1 MKNHEKN
8 QKLRDLTESLQW
20 RYAVKKF
27 DASRKVE
34 IATINELL
42 NATRLSASSFGL
54 QPWHFF
60 VIQDPK
66 TREEIKKHAW
76 NQPQVTDCSALIVM
90 ASKKE
95 MTADYIE
102 GFVQTLASERGIPV
116 EVLADYKAMMLNSLP
131 LMQGEQGKA
140 WMAHQVYISLG
151 TLLAACA
158 VAEIDSCPMEGFD
171 KQAVDLI
178 LDLPTKGFNSRLLC
192 PIGYRDPS
200 DALASAKKVRMA
212 LGDVVEY
219 L

>member
-1 MKNHEKN
+1 MKTHEKN
-8 QKLRDLTESLQW
+8 RKLEDLTTSLQW

-27 DASRKVE
+27 DVSRNVE
-34 IATINELL
+34 TATINELL

-60 VIQDPK
+60 VVKDLK

-76 NQPQVTDCSALIVM
+76 NQTQVTDCSALIVL

-102 GFVQTLASERGIPV
+102 RYVQTIASERGLPV
-116 EVLADYKAMMLNSLP
+116 EALSEYKAMMLNALP
-131 LMQGEQGKA
+131 SMQGEQGKA
-140 WMAHQVYISLG
+140 WMAHQVYIALG

-158 VAEIDSCPMEGFD
+158 IAEIDSCPMEGFD

-178 LDLPTKGFNSRLLC
+178 LDLPAKGFNSRLLC
-192 PIGYRDPS
+192 PIGFRDPS
-200 DALASAKKVRMA
+200 DVLASAKKVRMA
-212 LGDVVEY
+212 LSDVVEY